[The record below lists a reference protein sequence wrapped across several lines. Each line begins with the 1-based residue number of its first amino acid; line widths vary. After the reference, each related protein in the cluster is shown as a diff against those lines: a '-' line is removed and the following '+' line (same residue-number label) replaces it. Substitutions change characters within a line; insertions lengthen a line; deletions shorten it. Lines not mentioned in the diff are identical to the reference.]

1 MNIEFI
7 IHISD
12 IHIRLQSRKEEYEEV
27 FKNLYKRIDSY
38 ENKNGLIV
46 ITGDI
51 FHDKTNLSPEAIKLS
66 LDLFEE
72 LSKRYKTIIIQGN
85 HDGLLNIEQ
94 RMDNISGVLFKKEI
108 KNLHYLKKSG
118 IYEFNNILFGL
129 SSLYD
134 DKLVKSEELDQYI
147 IENNLKDV
155 IKVGLYHGMVGTI
168 ELEGLYKM
176 NGKYTVTDF
185 QGYNLCLFGDIHKYQ
200 YLNEAKTMGYASSL
214 ISQNF
219 SETDEYHGFL
229 HWNLKDYT
237 SHYEIIKNDY
247 RYKICNLNNSKLTID
262 KREFNIKEEGDLIE
276 LGTYIP
282 ELGQVKIIIE
292 EDENNENLKY
302 LKSKFKRVRW
312 TESYQNIIKN
322 KKENSRII
330 ENLNI
335 DLKELIDDC
344 IYKNHNIHIEEDKIN
359 FIYNDIITK
368 IKNKEKN
375 FQTWNL
381 EKIKFKNLCIYGGEE
396 EIDLTEL
403 RRNEII
409 LISGH
414 NNVGKSTIIDII
426 CFILYNKMAREM
438 NIGKKIAQEIINI
451 NKREGY
457 GELIIKYGDKRYIFR
472 KEFTRNNVNKITVKP
487 YIYEENGNNRIL
499 LLNSSDKVN
508 EMIENIFG
516 KFEDFIFMNIMLQF
530 DNIPFRSMKQME
542 RKDLLNR
549 LLDLEKYEKLE
560 ETIKPIYK
568 KIEEEYNNINN
579 IMKDINPQIL
589 EEEIKD
595 NNILLK
601 NVNEKIEN
609 INKNKILEKIDE
621 LNKRYIN
628 IKDDKE
634 ENNKKIIENKIKNDQ
649 SELELIKL
657 KKYKNIQERN
667 NLFLTEDKKNE
678 FYKELEILNLKKR
691 SKYEIKKNVSIDFLK
706 DKLNKIDEKEKT
718 YNQIKIKYEEIQMDF
733 IKNEEECK
741 RLNILNKLKE
751 RNILK
756 LESKKYYECEGEEL
770 KTELL
775 NKQLE
780 YEEINNK
787 LVKLND
793 YILKEKEDDIEKK
806 IENYIKDKKDQERL
820 KEEYENNERIYKE
833 YENHEF
839 NPSCNQCMK
848 NPLTIELLKIKE
860 NLNNI
865 TMKILN
871 IKLEEEI
878 NNRMEIYEQNREKCN
893 LLFIKKNEL
902 MEEILKINNKLNAN
916 NEIIKECILE
926 EDIKNINNK
935 LNIIRNEK
943 DKLYEKK
950 IEFENLDEN
959 KIDIEYQLE
968 LIEKNNEIE
977 DHNKELDIKI
987 KELNE
992 KVNQYEKYMKVCNEI
1007 MKNDIDIKCIE
1018 NSLIINNNELDK
1030 IKNNEKNKELNDN
1043 ILNEIGKLK
1052 LEYKALEKEN
1062 IELEKEKYKIENKNE
1077 LIQNKLELYNT
1088 KKEEY
1093 NNIKRE
1099 RDIYY
1104 YYMELLHKNGLSLS
1118 IIKKYLEFI
1127 EVGVNNIIEYFIDK
1141 RVKLSIDNNSIN
1153 LNICVDDEKENSCNI
1168 LMLGGRETFIFD
1180 IAFKIVLSKIGEL
1193 PRSNFL
1199 FIDEGISVF
1208 DTNNLNGIG
1217 ELFNYLNLNYEH
1229 VFLISHLEQ
1238 VKDMVNKIIYIKNNG
1253 VCSKIEINI

>member
-1 MNIEFI
+1 MDIEFI

-27 FKNLYKRIDSY
+27 FKKLYKRIDNY

-72 LSKRYKTIIIQGN
+72 LSRRYCTILIQGN

-118 IYEFNNILFGL
+118 IYQFNNILFGL

-134 DKLVKSEELDQYI
+134 NKLVKSEELDEYI
-147 IENNLKDV
+147 IENNLKNV
-155 IKVGLYHGMVGTI
+155 IKIGLYHGMVGTI
-168 ELEGLYKM
+168 ELEGLYKI
-176 NGKYTVTDF
+176 NGKYSVRDF
-185 QGYNLCLFGDIHKYQ
+185 EGYNLCLLGDVHKYQ
-200 YLNEAKTMGYASSL
+200 YLNSDKTIGYASSL

-219 SETDEYHGFL
+219 SETDEYHGYL
-229 HWNLKDYT
+229 YWDLKDNT

-247 RYKICNLNNSKLTID
+247 RYKICNLKNGKLTID
-262 KREFNIKEEGDLIE
+262 KKEFNIKDEGELIQ
-276 LGTYIP
+276 LGDSIP

-302 LKSKFKRVRW
+302 LKSKFKKVRW

-344 IYKNHNIHIEEDKIN
+344 IYKNHNIHIEEEKIN

-368 IKNKEKN
+368 IKNKDKN

-409 LISGH
+409 LISGN

-451 NKREGY
+451 NKKEGY
-457 GELIIKYGDKRYIFR
+457 GEIYIFYGDKRYIFR

-487 YIYEENGNNRIL
+487 YIYEQRGDEKIL

-560 ETIKPIYK
+560 DTIKPIYK

-595 NNILLK
+595 NNIVLK
-601 NVNEKIEN
+601 NVKEKLEN
-609 INKNKILEKIDE
+609 INKNKILEQIDE

-628 IKDDKE
+628 INDDKE
-634 ENNKKIIENKIKNDQ
+634 ENNKRIIENKIKNDQ

-657 KKYKNIQERN
+657 KKYKNIEERN
-667 NLFLTEDKKNE
+667 HLFITEDKKIE
-678 FYKELEILNLKKR
+678 IYKELEILNLKKR
-691 SKYEIKKNVSIDFLK
+691 SKYEIKKNVSIEILK
-706 DKLNKIDEKEKT
+706 NKLIKIDEKEES
-718 YNQIKIKYEEIQMDF
+718 YNEIKIKYEEIQEEF
-733 IKNEEECK
+733 IKCEEEYK
-741 RLNILNKLKE
+741 RLNKLKKTD
-751 RNILK
+751 ILK
-756 LESKKYYECEGEEL
+756 LESKKYYEEKEEEL
-770 KTELL
+770 RRDLL

-780 YEEINNK
+780 YEEIKSK
-787 LVKLND
+787 LVEIKA
-793 YILKEKEDDIEKK
+793 YILKEKEEDIEKK
-806 IENYIKDKKDQERL
+806 IENYRKDKKEQERL

-848 NPLTIELLKIKE
+848 NPITIELLRIK
-860 NLNNI
+860 NNI
-865 TMKILN
+865 NDITIKIEK
-871 IKLEEEI
+871 IKLEEEM
-878 NNRMEIYEQNREKCN
+878 NNRMGTYEEKKEESN
-893 LLFIKKNEL
+893 LLSVYINKL
-902 MEEILKINNKLNAN
+902 MEEIIKINNEINEK
-916 NEIIKECILE
+916 NEIIKEYILE
-926 EDIKNINNK
+926 DDIKNVNNK
-935 LNIIRNEK
+935 LTIIREEK
-943 DKLYEKK
+943 EKVNQKK
-950 IEFENLDEN
+950 IEFENLNEN
-959 KIDIEYQLE
+959 RMDIEYQLE

-977 DHNKELDIKI
+977 VHNKELDIKI
-987 KELNE
+987 KELKE
-992 KVNQYEKYMKVCNEI
+992 KENQYEKYRKVCNEI
-1007 MKNDIDIKCIE
+1007 MKNDIDIKDIE
-1018 NSLIINNNELDK
+1018 NSLIKNGNELEK
-1030 IKNNEKNKELNDN
+1030 IKKNENCKELNNN

-1052 LEYKALEKEN
+1052 LEYKILEKEN
-1062 IELEKEKYKIENKNE
+1062 IELEKEKYKIENNNE
-1077 LIQNKLELYNT
+1077 LIQSKLELYNQ

-1093 NNIKRE
+1093 NNIKKE

-1127 EVGVNNIIEYFIDK
+1127 EVGVNNIIEYFIEK

-1153 LNICVDDEKENSCNI
+1153 LNICVEDEKENSCNI

-1238 VKDMVNKIIYIKNNG
+1238 VKDMVNKIIYIKNDG
-1253 VCSKIEINI
+1253 IGSKIEMNI